1 MKDAEGINNRLD
13 VVDHLIASPVIV
25 SHIAQ
30 HLRKLP
36 DLELLLGRT
45 KSSLKVSSPILLPL
59 LVKKILKQRVSSTV
73 SYAKFV
79 QDC

>member
-1 MKDAEGINNRLD
+1 M
-13 VVDHLIASPVIV
+13 VDHLITCPKVV

-30 HLRKLP
+30 HLSKLP

-59 LVKKILKQRVSSTV
+59 LAKKILKKRVGSTV
-73 SYAKFV
+73 SYANFV
-79 QDC
+79 EDC